1 MDQLNIS
8 LVQADL
14 VWEDPV
20 RNREKLDHLIDQLT
34 LPTDIVVLP
43 ELFTSGFSMNA
54 APLAEPPGGTT
65 SLWLKAKARQLDA
78 AVVGSIITE
87 EDGKFYN
94 RLWWVL
100 PDGQVHTY
108 DKRHLFTLAS
118 EDQVYT
124 AGQQRLV
131 VDFRGW
137 RILPLICYDL
147 RFPVWSRNDLAYD
160 LLLYVANF
168 PDRRGHAWRSLLL
181 ARAIEN
187 QAYTVGLNRVG
198 TDGNGAYYAGDSAVI
213 DYAGHYCT
221 HLPAREMV
229 AQVVLSKA
237 SQDQFRAKFA
247 FLADQD
253 RFIIDGSTTPRK
265 R

>member
-1 MDQLNIS
+1 MDQLNVS

-14 VWEDPV
+14 AWEDPV
-20 RNREKLDHLIDQLT
+20 GNRKKLDQLIGQLT

-43 ELFTSGFSMNA
+43 EMFTTGFSMNA
-54 APLAEPPGGTT
+54 PALAEPPGGDT
-65 SLWLKAKARQLDA
+65 SRWLQAQARQLDA
-78 AVVGSIITE
+78 AVVGSIITAE
-87 EDGKFYN
+87 GGKFYN
-94 RLWWVL
+94 RLLWVL
-100 PDGQVHTY
+100 PDGQIHTY
-108 DKRHLFTLAS
+108 DKRHLFTLAN

-124 AGQQRLV
+124 AGQARLV

-137 RILPLICYDL
+137 RILPLVCYDL

-198 TDGNGAYYAGDSAVI
+198 TDGTGAYYAGDSAVI
-213 DYAGHYCT
+213 DSAGAYCS

-229 AQVVLSKA
+229 AQVVLSKTR
-237 SQDQFRAKFA
+237 QDEFRAKFA
-247 FLADQD
+247 FLPD
-253 RFIIDGSTTPRK
+253 RDSFTLDVTKTPQER
-265 R
+265 